1 MGIWKIAYIELKRR
15 KIKTV
20 ILLLILT
27 LLFSGVLSALTLL
40 TSAQKSKTDIL
51 AKIGATVT
59 LDYAKDYEKPVFS
72 SALRDKLENTENV
85 IGINQH
91 YSDFV
96 LPLNFENDKS
106 YSGQNPY
113 SQEIQIEHDQGFEN
127 NIVFDGNIRVD
138 LIDTFRNG
146 IANIVSGSFPTEQ
159 SPGALISRQ
168 LSEQNALE
176 LGDIL
181 SVSAYGKE
189 YSVEIVGIYE
199 TNAQFQVS
207 TDNIIGPAIF
217 AHSPYNRVYVDID
230 TLCDVFNI
238 NRDTMAISVY
248 VDSPSTVLTV
258 GSEIRGM
265 DLDWD
270 IIQLIDTTDTAYSSV
285 ESNIE
290 SITNISMLFIVIF
303 MVISCIAVVLVT
315 NIWANAYRYES
326 GIYLALGASKWRTIA
341 QLLISML
348 YAAIPALIV
357 AVCSAK
363 KLATL
368 ALNYQNL
375 STSHI
380 EGAVSQFVTGT
391 EIGGAVTI
399 KQLDFS
405 VYGTFTVIAIG
416 VVLLACLFP
425 AYSVFRSKPREIL
438 SKR

>member
-1 MGIWKIAYIELKRR
+1 MNVWKLAYIETKRR
-15 KIKTV
+15 KAKTL

-40 TSAQKSKTDIL
+40 MSAQKSKTDIL

-59 LDYAKDYEKPVFS
+59 LDYAKDYEQPVFS
-72 SALRDKLENTENV
+72 SDMRDKLEIINNV

-96 LPLNFENDKS
+96 LPIDFENDKS

-113 SQEIQIEHDQGFEN
+113 YQQIQIEHEEGFEN
-127 NIVFDGNIRVD
+127 NIVLDGNIRTD

-146 IANIVSGSFPTEQ
+146 IASIVAGTFPTEQ

-168 LSEQNALE
+168 LSEQNALGI
-176 LGDIL
+176 GDSL
-181 SVSAYGKE
+181 FVSAYGKE
-189 YSVEIVGIYE
+189 YSIEIVGIYE

-207 TDNIIGPAIF
+207 IDNIIGPAIF
-217 AHSPYNRVYVDID
+217 AHSPYNRVYIDID
-230 TLCDVFNI
+230 SLCDFFNL
-238 NRDTMAISVY
+238 NRDTMAITVY
-248 VDSPSTVLTV
+248 IDSPSTVLTV